1 MNLEFLRVLSALAKQ
16 PTISRGSTRG
26 SFLRTCFSLERDAVG
41 EAIKTTLIA
50 DETVPPVVPTGFRG
64 FLAKFTV
71 LKGAQ
76 HNLWLTFL
84 IKFLIY
90 TAYSVTNKTMVLW
103 LSKDLGFSDQAAG
116 ALVGWVWAPAMT
128 VFTLLAGSVTDAI
141 GLRRTFFLGVAICTI
156 ARSVMVVTTIPS
168 LALACGVL
176 PLAVGEALGTPVL
189 LAATRRYSTTSQRS
203 ISFSIIYMIMNI
215 GYFAAGW
222 IFDYVRQ
229 LHLHVSLFGFEPS
242 SYQQLFMVSLAF
254 EIVLF
259 PVIYFIRR
267 GAEANNGGRVIEKS
281 SGDDGTPPSFWKGIG
296 ETVRQTA
303 IDTAHLFR
311 RLIGQSGFYRLL
323 VFFLFIGFLKAIFLQ
338 MDYVFP
344 KFGIRELGVNAPV
357 GKLSAINAIVII
369 CLVPI
374 VGALTQKFAAY
385 RMVVIG
391 GAICAAGVFIMA
403 LPTEWFLPAA
413 YSGIGQWLG
422 HGYLG
427 LHGSIHPY
435 YIMTALYL
443 IVFSIGEAF
452 YSPRVYEYAAAI
464 APKGQEASYG
474 SLAYLPF
481 LVGKLLV
488 GTGGWLLA
496 AFVPEHGPRHP
507 ATMWLI
513 FALAA
518 SVAPVGLIVFRR
530 YIRVPE
536 AGRQDTD

>member
-1 MNLEFLRVLSALAKQ
+1 LLFACGVVTQIDIVAQL
-16 PTISRGSTRG
+16 T
-26 SFLRTCFSLERDAVG
+26 RDAVPG
-41 EAIKTTLIA
+41 EEIVAP
-50 DETVPPVVPTGFRG
+50 VPLAGLRG
-64 FLAKFTV
+64 FIAKFTV
-71 LKGAQ
+71 LRGAQ
-76 HNLWLTFL
+76 RELWLTFL

-128 VFTLLAGSVTDAI
+128 VFTLLAGSLTDAI
-141 GLRRTFFLGVAICTI
+141 GLRRTFFLGVAVCTV
-156 ARSVMVVTTIPS
+156 ARSVMVVTTNPS

-189 LAATRRYSTTSQRS
+189 LAATRRYSTTAQRS
-203 ISFSIIYMIMNI
+203 ISFSIIYMIMNV
-215 GYFAAGW
+215 GYIAAGW

-229 LHLHVSLFGFEPS
+229 LNLRVSFFGFEPT
-242 SYQQLFMVSLAF
+242 SYQQLFVVSLAF

-267 GAEANNGGRVIEKS
+267 GAEPTDKGPAIEKLR
-281 SGDDGTPPSFWKGIG
+281 PPVPAFWSGIG
-296 ETVRQTA
+296 EMVRKSA

-311 RLIGQSGFYRLL
+311 RLIGQSGFYRIL
-323 VFFLFIGFLKAIFLQ
+323 VFFLLIGFLKAIFLQ

-344 KFGIRELGVNAPV
+344 KFGIRELGLYAPV
-357 GKLSAINAIVII
+357 GKLANINAIMII
-369 CLVPI
+369 LLVPI
-374 VGALTQKFAAY
+374 IGVLTQKFAAY

-391 GAICAAGVFIMA
+391 GVICAAGVFIMA
-403 LPTEWFLPAA
+403 LPTEWFVSAA
-413 YSGIGQWLG
+413 NGAIGQWLG
-422 HGYLG
+422 HAYLG
-427 LHGSIHPY
+427 LTGSVHPY
-435 YIMTALYL
+435 YIMAALYL
-443 IVFSIGEAF
+443 IVFSVGEAF

-481 LVGKLLV
+481 LVGKFLV
-488 GTGGWLLA
+488 GFGGWLLA
-496 AFVPEHGPRHP
+496 TFCPEQGPRHSG
-507 ATMWLI
+507 TMWLI

-518 SVAPVGLIVFRR
+518 SVAPIGLISLRR

-536 AGRQDTD
+536 AGRADE

>member
-1 MNLEFLRVLSALAKQ
+1 M
-16 PTISRGSTRG
+16 
-26 SFLRTCFSLERDAVG
+26 G
-41 EAIKTTLIA
+41 EAIKETIA
-50 DETVPPVVPTGFRG
+50 PEETVPAVVATGLGG
-64 FLAKFTV
+64 FVAKFTV
-71 LKGAQ
+71 LRGSQ
-76 HNLWLTFL
+76 RNLWLTFL

-128 VFTLLAGSVTDAI
+128 VFTLLAGSLTDAI
-141 GLRRTFFLGVAICTI
+141 GLRRTFFMGVAICTV

-189 LAATRRYSTTSQRS
+189 LAATRRYSTTAQRS
-203 ISFSIIYMIMNI
+203 ISFSLIYMIMNV
-215 GYFAAGW
+215 GYIAAGW

-229 LHLHVSLFGFEPS
+229 LNLRVSFFGFEPTTH
-242 SYQQLFMVSLAF
+242 QQLFMVSLAF

-267 GAEANNGGRVIEKS
+267 GR
-281 SGDDGTPPSFWKGIG
+281 PPSPRLRRAGGTAPAFWSGIR
-296 ETVRQTA
+296 ETVRKSA

-311 RLIGQSGFYRLL
+311 RLIGQSGFYRIL
-323 VFFLFIGFLKAIFLQ
+323 VFFLLIGFLKAIFLQ

-344 KFGIRELGVNAPV
+344 KFGIRELGLYAPV
-357 GKLSAINAIVII
+357 GKLANINAIMII
-369 CLVPI
+369 LLVPI

-403 LPTEWFLPAA
+403 LPTEWFQPAA
-413 YSGIGQWLG
+413 NSVIGQWLG
-422 HGYLG
+422 YSYLG

-435 YIMTALYL
+435 YIMTAFYL

-496 AFVPEHGPRHP
+496 AFCPEQGPRHSGR
-507 ATMWLI
+507 MWLI

-518 SVAPVGLIVFRR
+518 SVAPIGLITLRR

-536 AGRQDTD
+536 AGRQD

>member
-1 MNLEFLRVLSALAKQ
+1 VAQL
-16 PTISRGSTRG
+16 T
-26 SFLRTCFSLERDAVG
+26 RDAVPG
-41 EAIKTTLIA
+41 EEIVGPAPL
-50 DETVPPVVPTGFRG
+50 TGLRG
-64 FLAKFTV
+64 FIAKFTV
-71 LKGAQ
+71 LRGAQ
-76 HNLWLTFL
+76 RELWLTFL

-90 TAYSVTNKTMVLW
+90 TAYSITNKTMVLW

-128 VFTLLAGSVTDAI
+128 VFTLLAGSLTDAI
-141 GLRRTFFLGVAICTI
+141 GLRRTFFLGVAICTV
-156 ARSVMVVTTIPS
+156 ARSVMVVTTNPS

-189 LAATRRYSTTSQRS
+189 LAATRRYSTTAQRS
-203 ISFSIIYMIMNI
+203 ISFSIIYMIMNV
-215 GYFAAGW
+215 GYIAAGW

-229 LHLHVSLFGFEPS
+229 LNLRVSFFGFEPT
-242 SYQQLFMVSLAF
+242 SYQQLFVVSLAF

-267 GAEANNGGRVIEKS
+267 GAEATDRGPGIEES
-281 SGDDGTPPSFWKGIG
+281 RSPAPTFWSGIG
-296 ETVRQTA
+296 EMVRKSA

-311 RLIGQSGFYRLL
+311 RLIGQSGFYRIL
-323 VFFLFIGFLKAIFLQ
+323 VFFLLIGFLKAIFLQ

-344 KFGIRELGVNAPV
+344 KFGIRELGLYAPV
-357 GKLSAINAIVII
+357 GKLANINAIMII
-369 CLVPI
+369 LLVPI
-374 VGALTQKFAAY
+374 IGALTQKFAAY

-403 LPTEWFLPAA
+403 LPTEWFVSAA
-413 YSGIGQWLG
+413 NGAVGQWLG
-422 HGYLG
+422 HAYLG
-427 LHGSIHPY
+427 LTGSVHPY
-435 YIMTALYL
+435 YIMAALYL
-443 IVFSIGEAF
+443 IVFSVGEAF

-513 FALAA
+513 FAMAA
-518 SVAPVGLIVFRR
+518 SVAPIGLITLRR

-536 AGRQDTD
+536 AGRQD

>member
-1 MNLEFLRVLSALAKQ
+1 M
-16 PTISRGSTRG
+16 
-26 SFLRTCFSLERDAVG
+26 G
-41 EAIKTTLIA
+41 EAVK
-50 DETVPPVVPTGFRG
+50 ETFAPEDSVAPVVLTGPRG
-64 FLAKFTV
+64 FIAKFTV

-76 HNLWLTFL
+76 RELWLTFL
-84 IKFLIY
+84 IKFFIY

-103 LSKDLGFSDQAAG
+103 LSKDLGFNDQAAG

-128 VFTLLAGSVTDAI
+128 IFTLLAGSITDAI
-141 GLRRTFFLGVAICTI
+141 GLRRTFFLGVAICTV

-189 LAATRRYSTTSQRS
+189 LAATRRYSTVAQRS
-203 ISFSIIYMIMNI
+203 ISFSLIYAVMNI
-215 GYFAAGW
+215 AYVAAGY

-229 LHLHVSLFGFEPS
+229 LNLHVSLFGIELT
-242 SYQQLFMVSLAF
+242 SYQQLFMVSLMF

-267 GAEANNGGRVIEKS
+267 GAEANNGGPVIDESSRDRGTAPAFWTGIEQMVRKS
-281 SGDDGTPPSFWKGIG
+281 AIA
-296 ETVRQTA
+296 TA
-303 IDTAHLFR
+303 QLFR
-311 RLIGQSGFYRLL
+311 RLISQSAFYRLL
-323 VFFLFIGFLKAIFLQ
+323 AFFLFIGFLKAIFLQ

-344 KFGIRELGVNAPV
+344 KWGIRELGFNAPV

-369 CLVPI
+369 FLVPI

-403 LPTEWFLPAA
+403 LPTEWFQPAA
-413 YSGIGQWLG
+413 ASGIGQWLG

-427 LHGSIHPY
+427 LRGSIHPY
-435 YIMTALYL
+435 YILAALYL

-481 LVGKLLV
+481 LGGKLLV

-496 AFVPEHGPRHP
+496 AFVPEQGSRHP
-507 ATMWLI
+507 GTMWLI

-518 SVAPVGLIVFRR
+518 SVAPIGLILFRR

-536 AGRQDTD
+536 AGRQE

>member
-1 MNLEFLRVLSALAKQ
+1 MKESIIVLTQDRQPVADATKQ
-16 PTISRGSTRG
+16 IVAA
-26 SFLRTCFSLERDAVG
+26 E
-41 EAIKTTLIA
+41 
-50 DETVPPVVPTGFRG
+50 ETVPLAPLAGVRG

-71 LKGAQ
+71 LKDAQ
-76 HNLWLTFL
+76 RNLWLTFL

-128 VFTLLAGSVTDAI
+128 VFTLLAGSLTDAI

-189 LAATRRYSTTSQRS
+189 LAATRRYSTVPQRS

-281 SGDDGTPPSFWKGIG
+281 SGDDGTPPSFWKSIG

-403 LPTEWFLPAA
+403 LPTEWFLAA
-413 YSGIGQWLG
+413 SHSMIGQWLG

-427 LHGSIHPY
+427 LQGSIHPY
-435 YIMTALYL
+435 YIMAALYL
-443 IVFSIGEAF
+443 IVFSVGEAF

-488 GTGGWLLA
+488 GASGWLLA
-496 AFVPEHGPRHP
+496 AYVPEHGPRHP
-507 ATMWLI
+507 GTMWLI

-530 YIRVPE
+530 YIRLPE
-536 AGRQDTD
+536 AGRQDVD

>member
-1 MNLEFLRVLSALAKQ
+1 VRETVK
-16 PTISRGSTRG
+16 
-26 SFLRTCFSLERDAVG
+26 
-41 EAIKTTLIA
+41 EAIVP
-50 DETVPPVVPTGFRG
+50 EESVPPVVARGLRG
-64 FLAKFTV
+64 FFAKFTV

-76 HNLWLTFL
+76 RELWLTFL

-128 VFTLLAGSVTDAI
+128 IFTLLAGSVTDAI
-141 GLRRTFFLGVAICTI
+141 GLRRTFFLGVAICTV
-156 ARSVMVVTTIPS
+156 ARSVMVVTTVPS
-168 LALACGVL
+168 LALTCGVL
-176 PLAVGEALGTPVL
+176 PLAIGEALGTPVL
-189 LAATRRYSTTSQRS
+189 LAATRRYSTTTQRS
-203 ISFSIIYMIMNI
+203 MAFSIIYAVMNV
-215 GYFAAGW
+215 GYFASGW

-229 LHLHVSLFGFEPS
+229 LNLHVSLFGFQPS
-242 SYQQLFMVSLAF
+242 SYQQLFIVSLIL

-259 PVIYFIRR
+259 PVLYFLRR
-267 GAEANNGGRVIEKS
+267 GAEANNGGLVINES
-281 SGDDGTPPSFWKGIG
+281 SLNRESAPAFWGGIWA
-296 ETVRQTA
+296 TVRKSAT
-303 IDTAHLFR
+303 DTAKLFH
-311 RLIGQSGFYRLL
+311 RLISQSAFYRLL

-344 KFGIRELGVNAPV
+344 KFGIRELGLNAPV
-357 GKLSAINAIVII
+357 GKLAAINAIVII
-369 CLVPI
+369 FLVPI
-374 VGALTQKFAAY
+374 VGALTQKYAAY

-403 LPTEWFLPAA
+403 LPTEWFQPAA
-413 YSGIGQWLG
+413 NSMIGQWLG

-435 YIMTALYL
+435 YIMSALYL
-443 IVFSIGEAF
+443 VVFSIGEAF

-464 APKGQEASYG
+464 APRGQEASYG

-481 LVGKLLV
+481 LVGKILV

-496 AFVPEHGPRHP
+496 AFVPEYGPHHP

-518 SVAPVGLIVFRR
+518 SVAPIGLIALRR

-536 AGRQDTD
+536 AGRHD

>member
-1 MNLEFLRVLSALAKQ
+1 MSDLARLSHGVKATVA
-16 PTISRGSTRG
+16 P
-26 SFLRTCFSLERDAVG
+26 E
-41 EAIKTTLIA
+41 
-50 DETVPPVVPTGFRG
+50 ETVPTVAATGLRG

-71 LKGAQ
+71 LKGARRE
-76 HNLWLTFL
+76 LWLTFL

-128 VFTLLAGSVTDAI
+128 IFTLLAGSVTDAI
-141 GLRRTFFLGVAICTI
+141 GLRRTFFLGVTICAV

-176 PLAVGEALGTPVL
+176 PLAIGEALGTPVL
-189 LAATRRYSTTSQRS
+189 LAATRRYSTTAQRS
-203 ISFSIIYMIMNI
+203 ISFSIIYAVMNV
-215 GYFAAGW
+215 GYLAAGYL
-222 IFDYVRQ
+222 FDYVRQ

-242 SYQQLFMVSLAF
+242 SYQQLFIVSLIF

-259 PVIYFIRR
+259 PVIYFLRR
-267 GAEANNGGRVIEKS
+267 GAEATNGGVVVDES
-281 SGDDGTPPSFWKGIG
+281 SRNRGTAPSFWSGIG
-296 ETVRQTA
+296 ATVRKSA
-303 IDTAHLFR
+303 VDTAQLFR
-311 RLIGQSGFYRLL
+311 RLISQSAFYRLL

-344 KFGIRELGVNAPV
+344 KFGIRELGLNAPV
-357 GKLSAINAIVII
+357 GKIANINAIMII
-369 CLVPI
+369 ILAPV
-374 VGALTQKFAAY
+374 VGGLTQKFVAY

-391 GAICAAGVFIMA
+391 AVICAAGVFIMA
-403 LPTEWFLPAA
+403 LPTEWFQTVAS
-413 YSGIGQWLG
+413 SGFGEWLG
-422 HGYLG
+422 RVYFGVHGNL
-427 LHGSIHPY
+427 HPY
-435 YIMTALYL
+435 YIMSALYL
-443 IVFSIGEAF
+443 VVFSVGEAF

-481 LVGKLLV
+481 LVGKILV

-496 AFVPEHGPRHP
+496 AFCPEHGPRHSGI
-507 ATMWLI
+507 MWMI

-518 SVAPVGLIVFRR
+518 SVAPIGLVALRG

-536 AGRQDTD
+536 AGRQD